1 MPQRKSEAA
10 LTALMAALEA
20 ARPAGAR
27 LERNAVLPQ
36 TIPAEGAMILRD
48 GDPGQPEVTL
58 SPLHYHYEHRA
69 EVDVLIDR
77 PAGARDAAFDAL
89 VRAIGTAIVADR
101 TLGGLCDW
109 VEGEAPA
116 PLSLAIEGAEGLKAA
131 TLTLVLHYSTTDP
144 LV

>member
-1 MPQRKSEAA
+1 MRERKSETVLKA
-10 LTALMAALEA
+10 LLAVLEVSK
-20 ARPAGAR
+20 PAGAS
-27 LERNAVLPQ
+27 LERNSVLPQ
-36 TIPAEGAMILRD
+36 SIPAAGAMILRD

-58 SPLHYHYEHRA
+58 SPLEYHYEHRA

-77 PAGARDAAFDAL
+77 PASARDAAFDTL
-89 VRAIGTAIVADR
+89 VRAVGAALASDR

-131 TLTLVLHYSTTDP
+131 TLTLVLHYSTPDP